1 MDMKKVVKGAV
12 KVAMVAD
19 TVWTV
24 ASLANP
30 ATAMTTQLVKKG
42 MKVAVAKKFAKN
54 ATGIIAHEAVKR
66 VARDAVVTAA
76 VDPIVDGAGA
86 IVDAVA
92 KANKKETKTN
102 ETKKEVDP
110 LGQKDLTQEENVKI
124 YVPNIGLDVT
134 LTRTDALE
142 FAKLGTYY
150 KMVCFIQE
158 RCNLT
163 HMDARYVCDKFQLV
177 YKNLL

>member
-1 MDMKKVVKGAV
+1 MNMKKVVKGAV

-24 ASLANP
+24 TSLANP

-76 VDPIVDGAGA
+76 VDPVVDG
-86 IVDAVA
+86 VDAIA
-92 KANKKETKTN
+92 KKFDYTGKYS
-102 ETKKEVDP
+102 TKK
-110 LGQKDLTQEENVKI
+110 
-124 YVPNIGLDVT
+124 
-134 LTRTDALE
+134 
-142 FAKLGTYY
+142 
-150 KMVCFIQE
+150 
-158 RCNLT
+158 
-163 HMDARYVCDKFQLV
+163 
-177 YKNLL
+177 